1 MYVHGGILVVRQC
14 NGMLAR
20 MGPLDIA
27 TRAAALIVEDGM
39 PYGTAKRQAAQDLG
53 YSSRVHLPDQAT
65 LLAAVREHIAVF
77 CPEEQARTLHA
88 LRELALMWMQR
99 LAAFRPLLV
108 GAVWNGTATE
118 HSDIYIE
125 LYGDDPKE
133 AQILLLNQK
142 VRFDEASTTNAKGQ
156 EVPVLIVPTD
166 CPALGLKVMVQ
177 LTLLDWDDMRHLPK
191 ADAKGESLR
200 GNAQA
205 LEAKMRAG
213 VGLDDAQTPAGFL

>member
-1 MYVHGGILVVRQC
+1 MLVP
-14 NGMLAR
+14 
-20 MGPLDIA
+20 MGQEQQDIA
-27 TRAAALIVEDGM
+27 IRAAALIVEDGI
-39 PYGTAKRQAAQDLG
+39 PYGTAKRQAAEELG
-53 YSSRVHLPDQAT
+53 YSSRVNLPDQAT
-65 LLAAVREHIAVF
+65 VLAAVREHIAVF
-77 CPEEQARTLHA
+77 CPEEQARVLQV
-88 LRELALMWMQR
+88 LRELALLWMQR

-142 VRFDEASTTNAKGQ
+142 VQFDEASTTNVKGQ

-191 ADAKGESLR
+191 ADAKGERLR
-200 GNAQA
+200 GSAQA
-205 LEAKMRAG
+205 LEAKMQACVDMANG
-213 VGLDDAQTPAGFL
+213 QATWVPI